1 MVEET
6 AVTRI
11 LLTGFEPFG
20 GETVNSSHEAGIRLA
35 AKRILGTELHYLRLP
50 VVRHAAVEIAVAE
63 MLRLRPEAVVML
75 GQAHGRA
82 RITPERIAINVDEFR
97 QPDNAGNQP
106 RDETQI
112 AGAAA
117 AYLCTLPVGAMT
129 DAIKAAGVPAA
140 VSNTAGT
147 FLCNHVTFGLLHAI
161 TVEQLAVRAGFIH
174 LPLLPEQA
182 ATKPAEVASMGLET
196 LLVGLRAALRVVA
209 AECGKSSENGWAAAY
224 TFRPTAV
231 GAHGMARR

>member
-1 MVEET
+1 
-6 AVTRI
+6 VTRI

-20 GETVNSSHEAGIRLA
+20 GEMVNSSHEAGLRLA
-35 AKRILGTELHYLRLP
+35 AEGITGAELHYLQLP
-50 VVRHAAVEIAVAE
+50 VVRHAAVGRAVAE
-63 MLRLRPEAVVML
+63 LLRLRPAAVVML
-75 GQAHGRA
+75 GQANGRA

-106 RDETQI
+106 RDEVQI

-117 AYLCTLPVGAMT
+117 AYLCTLPVSAMV

-161 TVEQLAVRAGFIH
+161 TAQRLAVRAGFIH
-174 LPLLPEQA
+174 LPLLPQQA

-196 LLVGLRAALRVVA
+196 LLVGLRAALHVVA
-209 AECGKSSENGWAAAY
+209 EDCRGSTDIGRAAGHAL
-224 TFRPTAV
+224 RSISRSACV
-231 GAHGMARR
+231 